1 MAALRCA
8 PLGTCCWICTMN
20 GCARP
25 RRSLSRIACSPTTAT
40 TRSTTV
46 ACADAAQTSAA
57 AHAPNRQIAGI
68 FRIFMPLEPHVV
80 AIGHRDEVVARPVP
94 VIGRLH
100 HLHAVRLVDVIGQL
114 ADDAHERTRRE
125 A

>member
-1 MAALRCA
+1 MPALRCA

-46 ACADAAQTSAA
+46 ACAAVPHASAA
-57 AHAPNRQIAGI
+57 AQAVSRQIPGI
-68 FRIFMPLEPHVV
+68 LRVSMLLQPHVI
-80 AIGHRDEVVARPVP
+80 ASGHRDEVVARPMP
-94 VIGRLH
+94 VIRRLH
-100 HLHAVRLVDVIGQL
+100 YLHAVRLVDVVGEL
-114 ADDAHERTRRE
+114 ADDAHERT
-125 A
+125 